1 MLTQK
6 ELQKIARAR
15 LEDAQILFQ
24 NRRYDG
30 AAYLCGYAIELRL
43 KARICRTLGWEGFPS
58 TKREFQNLSS
68 FKTHDLDIL
77 LKLSGVE
84 KKIKYQ
90 FLAEWSVISGWR
102 PEVRYQPIGT
112 ITRKDAKMMI
122 ESAKVLMRNI

>member
-1 MLTQK
+1 MLTRK

-15 LEDAQILFQ
+15 LKDAQILFQ

-30 AAYLCGYAIELRL
+30 AAYLCGYAIELWL

-58 TKREFQNLSS
+58 TNREFQSLLS

-84 KKIKYQ
+84 KKIKTR
-90 FLAEWSVISGWR
+90 FLAEWSVISVWR

-112 ITRKDAKMMI
+112 IKKEDAKMMI
-122 ESAKVLMRNI
+122 ESAMILMRNI

>member
-1 MLTQK
+1 MLTRK

-15 LEDAQILFQ
+15 LKDAQILFQ

-30 AAYLCGYAIELRL
+30 AAYLCGYAIELWL

-58 TKREFQNLSS
+58 TNREFQSLLS

-84 KKIKYQ
+84 KKIKTR
-90 FLAEWSVISGWR
+90 FLAEWSVISAWR

-112 ITRKDAKMMI
+112 IKRGDAKMMI
-122 ESAKVLMRNI
+122 ESAMILMRNI